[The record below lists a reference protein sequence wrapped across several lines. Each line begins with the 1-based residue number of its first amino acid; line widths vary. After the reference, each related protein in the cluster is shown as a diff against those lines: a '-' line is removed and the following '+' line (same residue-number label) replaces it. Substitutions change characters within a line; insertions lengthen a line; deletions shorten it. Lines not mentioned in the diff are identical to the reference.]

1 MKESSNNIV
10 KIALM
15 LAGST
20 QAAIADQCGV
30 EPASVNAVVNG
41 RGRSKNIENRIAVVT
56 GVPREM
62 LWPQWYGPKTKR
74 SKPAPAALTAALEQ
88 LANLAEAS

>member
-1 MKESSNNIV
+1 MPKTPSTV
-10 KIALM
+10 KVALLM
-15 LAGST
+15 ASIS
-20 QAAIADQCGV
+20 QADIADQLGAKRSQV
-30 EPASVNAVVNG
+30 SSVVNG
-41 RGRSKNIENRIAVVT
+41 HARSKRIEHCIVRAT
-56 GVPREM
+56 GVPPQV